1 MPTGPETARTRRL
14 LVAALLALLVPLV
27 SAPLIDEDDQ
37 GWLVGFSSAED
48 ASGPGRA
55 VPGEPVELVANAPV
69 PTLVLLAILPAGQDP
84 EPAGPTRLGPSD
96 RAPPRV

>member
-1 MPTGPETARTRRL
+1 MPTGSGTARTRRL

>member
-1 MPTGPETARTRRL
+1 MPTGPGTARTRRL

-27 SAPLIDEDDQ
+27 STPVIDEDDR
-37 GWLVGFSSAED
+37 GWLVAFSSAED
-48 ASGPGRA
+48 ASGPDRV
-55 VPGEPVELVANAPV
+55 VPGEAAELGADDPV

-84 EPAGPTRLGPSD
+84 DPAGLTRLNPSD